1 MNITIDNNSREHIKE
16 KIDGVKIYSVKN
28 VINYKYHKSRYN
40 ILYNNNIVT
49 SEHKYFLID
58 SINNEAFGHWVIESA
73 VLLSVFKKLKSIYPM
88 IKLHLLCS
96 KNFKTLF
103 LNHCNISQNDIIYTL
118 EPNNECFLPEP
129 FTIFDNKPE
138 YSLHF
143 RYVVD
148 FFNSIRPDTLPVKD
162 IDILFLPRQKKENYV
177 SNNRT
182 HNTKDLE
189 DVILLMNNCY
199 VLHTDKLTE
208 LKDQINF
215 ILRAKNII
223 VTDGSPYL
231 INSLIS
237 LNANIICIGDVILH
251 QIPNFTEMR
260 MIKSI
265 IETNNKVHT
274 IKYKNY
280 TFESVKKL
288 LVNID

>member
-1 MNITIDNNSREHIKE
+1 
-16 KIDGVKIYSVKN
+16 
-28 VINYKYHKSRYN
+28 
-40 ILYNNNIVT
+40 
-49 SEHKYFLID
+49 
-58 SINNEAFGHWVIESA
+58 
-73 VLLSVFKKLKSIYPM
+73 
-88 IKLHLLCS
+88 
-96 KNFKTLF
+96 
-103 LNHCNISQNDIIYTL
+103 
-118 EPNNECFLPEP
+118 
-129 FTIFDNKPE
+129 
-138 YSLHF
+138 
-143 RYVVD
+143 
-148 FFNSIRPDTLPVKD
+148 LPVKD

-274 IKYKNY
+274 IKYENY

-288 LVNID
+288 LVNIDTENYIFFY